1 MEIYTSPFQNWWE
14 IESIVAMCWKEL
26 EFSKI
31 WGREWIGSQHVT
43 FQSFFFPF
51 LNECKFRAKTKS
63 TFVNG
68 IKIAKCQLLFQKR

>member
-51 LNECKFRAKTKS
+51 LNALPFSPFISSSFSYWDMWK
-63 TFVNG
+63 
-68 IKIAKCQLLFQKR
+68 